1 MAVWA
6 ERVEAHYIQILLFC
20 TYSESESKMAV
31 SQLKSRHVFGGRD
44 NVTVMVTLFNVRD
57 VENWVM
63 LVMPLR

>member
-31 SQLKSRHVFGGRD
+31 SQLKSRHVFGRKD
-44 NVTVMVTLFNVRD
+44 NVTVMVTVYKDRH
-57 VENWVM
+57 VKYWVM
-63 LVMPLR
+63 SVMSL